1 MDTYLLN
8 IVIFFAA
15 VVIGFCISIPFTR
28 SIINADQQKHESES
42 RALEQL
48 WVQRLEDKEAYLT
61 EVRNTMENLHIEI
74 EGLREQLSE
83 QQQARAAAEE
93 KNHRLILLEGQL
105 NEQKGNLDSM
115 REENTRLNTLHAELK
130 SRLEEE
136 KKKTIDNLALL
147 QDARENLLQ
156 SFQALSSE
164 ALKSNNQA
172 FLELAHTTLEKYQQG
187 ARGELEMR
195 QEAINHLVNPL
206 QEALQQVKEQVRTIE
221 KERVGAYASLSEQIK
236 SMAATQVQLQGETA
250 GLVKALRAPAAR
262 GRWGEIQLRRVV
274 EVAGMI
280 QYCDFVEQQSTN
292 TDGRGLMRPDMI
304 IRLPGGRNVVID
316 SKAPLQ
322 AYLEAVETLDEQ
334 QKILHLKD
342 HARQVK
348 NHINNLGSKSY
359 WEQFEPTPEFAVL
372 FLPGESF
379 FSAAL
384 EYQPQL
390 IEYGVEQRVIIA
402 TPTTLIALLRSVAY
416 GWRQEQVG
424 ENARIISEM
433 GKELYDRIRVMAEHF
448 IDMRRGLEKT
458 VESYN
463 RTAGSLEGR
472 VLVTAR
478 KFKDMG
484 IASSSELKSPLP
496 IEKPLRILNAGEKIE
511 QKEIDANIL

>member
-1 MDTYLLN
+1 M
-8 IVIFFAA
+8 FAA
-15 VVIGFCISIPFTR
+15 VVIGFCLSIPSMR
-28 SIINADQQKHESES
+28 STINANQQKHESEKM
-42 RALEQL
+42 AMEQI
-48 WVQRLEDKEAYLT
+48 WIERMEDKEAYLL
-61 EVRNTMENLHIEI
+61 EARNILGNTNAEI
-74 EGLREQLSE
+74 EVLRMQLSE

-93 KNHRLILLEGQL
+93 RNQRLGMVEKLL
-105 NEQKGNLDSM
+105 NEQNETLNSI
-115 REENTRLNTLHAELK
+115 REENARLNTLHEELK
-130 SRLEEE
+130 GRLEEE

-147 QDARENLLQ
+147 KNARENLIE

-172 FLELAHTTLEKYQQG
+172 FLELAQTTLEKYQQG

-195 QEAINHLVNPL
+195 QKAINHLVVPL
-206 QEALQQVKEQVRTIE
+206 QESLQKVNEQIRTIE

-236 SMAATQVQLQGETA
+236 SLAAAQVQLQGETA
-250 GLVKALRAPAAR
+250 GLVKALRAPAVR
-262 GRWGEIQLRRVV
+262 GRWGEVQLRRVV
-274 EVAGMI
+274 EVAGMLE
-280 QYCDFVEQQSTN
+280 YCDFVEQHSTN
-292 TDGRGLMRPDMI
+292 TDERGMMRPDMI

-322 AYLEAVETLDEQ
+322 AYLEAVEAADEQ
-334 QKILHLKD
+334 QKIQHLKD

-348 NHINNLGSKSY
+348 NHISSLGSKSY

-384 EYQPQL
+384 EHQPQL

-424 ENARIISEM
+424 ENARIISEL
-433 GKELYDRIRVMAEHF
+433 GKELYDRLRVLAEHF
-448 IDMRRGLEKT
+448 IDMRRGLEKS

-463 RTAGSLEGR
+463 RAVGSLEGR
-472 VLVTAR
+472 VLVSAR

-484 IASSSELKSPLP
+484 VASSAEIKSPLP
-496 IEKPLRILNAGEKIE
+496 IEKPLRILNTLVKIE
-511 QKEIDANIL
+511 QEDMD